1 MRQKTGFNL
10 LIVAAFLIPNL
21 LMAQGKK
28 PEVLVYGGGIDAYTA
43 AIQSAK
49 SRLNTVWIFEEANL
63 REVMNLPSGNLE
75 NHADLNSGIWAD
87 LLAAAMGS
95 ESRNDSLAAVALRQ
109 LNPQLILNAMEEEIN
124 KHPHLNLIA
133 HSKLRSAK
141 KSSSRWEVVLENRQ
155 KFKIRA
161 LVDTSEDGEIAQM
174 SGLTN
179 LSSVTEPENL
189 AIEAGHPPLALR
201 TSVAVFTTG
210 KPHELHY
217 VPLALLIQQSPS
229 GRQGSLTGQNIFFTK
244 YNSPIQ
250 EMLAHSNEHIP
261 LLAHVGQAAGAAAG
275 YIAFF
280 KKSSEKTEVR
290 QVQGELLQYGARL
303 VPYQDVNIQDPNFA
317 AIQRIGATGMF
328 PGVTDEAGRYCFAP
342 DQTVSTEEIRPV
354 LNELFS
360 RSQIWFSDKRGEI
373 FTLSE
378 LVSLIKYI
386 SHRGNE
392 LETSIERNWER
403 KFKFDGDYDPQ
414 LPVTRLHAAVLLDE
428 YCKPFDVRID
438 LQGKVTR

>member
-1 MRQKTGFNL
+1 MRQKIGISF
-10 LIVAAFLIPNL
+10 LIITVFLIPNL

-28 PEVLVYGGGIDAYTA
+28 PEVLIYGNGIDAYTA

-49 SRLNTVWIFEEANL
+49 SRLNTVWVFEEANL
-63 REVMNLPSGNLE
+63 REVINLPSGNLE
-75 NHADLNSGIWAD
+75 NHTDLNSGIWAD

-95 ESRNDSLAAVALRQ
+95 ESRNDSLAAAALRP
-109 LNPQLILNAMEEEIN
+109 LNPQLILNAMEEEI
-124 KHPHLNLIA
+124 KMHPHLNLIA

-161 LVDTSEDGEIAQM
+161 LVDASENGKIAQM
-174 SGLTN
+174 AGLTN
-179 LSSVTEPENL
+179 LSSVTEPETL
-189 AIEAGHPPLALR
+189 AIEAGLPPLALR
-201 TSVAVFTTG
+201 TSVAVSTTG
-210 KPHELHY
+210 EPHALHY

-229 GRQGSLTGQNIFFTK
+229 GRQQNQTGQNIFFTK

-250 EMLAHSNEHIP
+250 EMLAHSNEDLP

-275 YIAFF
+275 YVAFF
-280 KKSSEKTEVR
+280 KTTSEKTEVR

-303 VPYQDVNIQDPNFA
+303 IPYQDVKIQDPNFA

-328 PGVTDEAGRYCFAP
+328 PGVIDEAGRYCFAP
-342 DQTVSTEEIRPV
+342 NQTVPIKEIRPV

-360 RSQIWFSDKRGEI
+360 RSQIWFSDKGDEI

-378 LVSLIKYI
+378 LMALIKYI

-403 KFKFDGDYDPQ
+403 KFKFNGDYDPQ
-414 LPVTRLHAAVLLDE
+414 LEVTRSHVAVLLDE